1 MLLVTHM
8 GDRRRLLVQ
17 NFDKTP
23 GQPGVFVIRQF
34 DVDTERDADGVLYL
48 VSDGIRY
55 ALAYGPE
62 DRVCTLVNPSYIPC
76 LSG

>member
-1 MLLVTHM
+1 VSATVSAVSTAAGTYAIVDHEDSETGVVVML
-8 GDRRRLLVQ
+8 
-17 NFDKTP
+17 
-23 GQPGVFVIRQF
+23 
-34 DVDTERDADGVLYL
+34 VDTERDADGVLYL